1 VTDPVARDLS
11 VDPADA
17 ALLDEY
23 NQALTAA
30 TTPFTIPGHK
40 GRTQLLGPVTAG
52 DVPMY
57 PGLDTIKVT
66 HRRLQIAEQ
75 RAADLWGAD
84 WCRFSVG
91 GSTHANQTL
100 ALAVGAPG
108 DVVVATRAVHR
119 STLLGFV
126 LAGLDPVWV
135 HPEVDPVSGLP
146 TGLPAERVEQAL
158 RDHPGAKAVFVV
170 EPGYVGTRSD
180 VRALAEVSHLAG
192 VPLVVDQ
199 AWGAHLGFHPD
210 LPEHALQAGA
220 DALIT
225 SAHKALPA
233 YTQAAMVFA
242 RTQLLDRDRL
252 ERAFE
257 ATHTTS
263 PAGAILA
270 SIDGCRSLLEQHGSA
285 LLGTAIELVTEART
299 RLAEV
304 PGLDVLD
311 GPAHEVDPTKLVVG
325 LAATGATG
333 PAIEN
338 DLIARGFPI
347 ELADRDTI
355 VAIVTIA
362 DTADTVG
369 PFVDA
374 LIASVERHRGT
385 PRTVQAPPWLSGGAY
400 AEAAMTPRAAFFAP
414 HERVTAGQAVGRISA
429 ELIAPY
435 PPGIPAIV
443 PGEVL
448 THEVLDALRAAA
460 AAGVRVAYAAD
471 PTLQTVQVVAR

>member
-1 VTDPVARDLS
+1 MSGHLS

-17 ALLDEY
+17 PLVDEY
-23 NQALTAA
+23 NRALTAA
-30 TTPFTIPGHK
+30 TRPFTIPGHK
-40 GRTQLLGPVTAG
+40 NRTELLGPVTAG

-57 PGLDTIKVT
+57 PGLDTIKMT
-66 HRRLQIAEQ
+66 HRRLQVAEQ

-84 WCRFSVG
+84 WARFSVG

-100 ALAVGAPG
+100 CLAVGAPG
-108 DVVVATRAVHR
+108 DRVVSTRAVHR

-146 TGLPAERVEQAL
+146 TGLPAVRVGQAL
-158 RDHPGAKAVFVV
+158 ADHPDARAVFVV

-180 VRALAEVSHLAG
+180 VRALAGLAHGAG

-199 AWGAHLGFHPD
+199 AWGAHLGFHPG

-225 SAHKALPA
+225 SAHKSLPA
-233 YTQAAMVFA
+233 YTQAALVLA
-242 RTQLLDRDRL
+242 QTTRLDRHRL

-270 SIDGCRSLLEQHGSA
+270 SIDGCRSLLEQHGSV
-285 LLGTAIELVTEART
+285 LLGAVIELVAEARA
-299 RLAEV
+299 RLAQV
-304 PGLDVLD
+304 PGLAVLAGNPD
-311 GPAHEVDPTKLVVG
+311 QVDPTKLVVG
-325 LAATGATG
+325 LAATGASG
-333 PAIEN
+333 PIIEN
-338 DLIARGFPI
+338 DLIAAGFPV

-355 VAIVTIA
+355 VAIVTVS
-362 DTADTVG
+362 DTADTVH

-374 LIASVERHRGT
+374 LITSIERHRGA
-385 PRTVQAPPWLSGGAY
+385 PRAVEAPPWLAGGTY

-414 HERVTAGQAVGRISA
+414 HERVDAAQAVGRVSA

-435 PPGIPAIV
+435 PPGIPAVV

-448 THEVLDALRAAA
+448 THDVLAALRAAA
-460 AAGVRVAYAAD
+460 ASGVRVAYAAD
-471 PTLQTVQVVAR
+471 PTLHTVQVVVR